1 LEVPPILLTGRCAD
15 SRRLSDNGFSADTEK
30 VLTAA
35 WGMRS
40 GTLELSKPDK
50 TSIGPV
56 FDPTV
61 VLGKAKRFYKNMIS

>member
-1 LEVPPILLTGRCAD
+1 LEVPPILLTGRCVD